1 MAYGFEGGCTAYV
14 GLERVTG
21 RVHGRF
27 GSFVLRHDA
36 VMERGEG
43 KSSLDW
49 WPTPAR
55 ASCVAC
61 AVRRGSV

>member
-1 MAYGFEGGCTAYV
+1 V
-14 GLERVTG
+14 GLERVMG

-55 ASCVAC
+55 ASCAAC

>member
-1 MAYGFEGGCTAYV
+1 MAYGFEGGCAAYV
-14 GLERVTG
+14 SLERVTG

-49 WPTPAR
+49 WPTPAQ
-55 ASCVAC
+55 ASCAAC